1 MLFSICQKLR
11 SFKTELSEKS
21 ERLRDYIVQG
31 CDSTER
37 YRFTNYYV
45 INVYVRTQSQSC
57 QSTDIWSETE
67 DCIYSVVDPKSTALF
82 TKQLLDLER
91 CKHKCLV
98 EICVYSDVDPKLTA
112 LFTKQ
117 LLDPERC
124 KHKCLVEICFYSVAD
139 PNLYLDQK

>member
-1 MLFSICQKLR
+1 MHTRIMFYK
-11 SFKTELSEKS
+11 
-21 ERLRDYIVQG
+21 
-31 CDSTER
+31 
-37 YRFTNYYV
+37 
-45 INVYVRTQSQSC
+45 
-57 QSTDIWSETE
+57 E

-124 KHKCLVEICFYSVAD
+124 KHKCLVEICFYSDAD
-139 PNLYLDQK
+139 PNLHLDQK